1 MKYISID
8 TETTGLDA
16 NRDMLLELGLVV
28 ADTEKPF
35 QLTADNSLRI
45 VFCRKN
51 ITGSIYAIDLNNKLL
66 KEILEINTQYFPVK
80 KDESRATKLFH
91 QENNTV
97 YINLDKG
104 EYYLEEILEKTINNF
119 LIQNGIEGE
128 ERLNIAGENFS
139 NCDKYFLNTIVGL
152 KSTITNRMRHRVL
165 DIGSMYLQ
173 AEDKNLPSLKTCLE
187 RAGIIEEVPHSAIKD
202 AVLVIKCVEA
212 KLAN

>member
-16 NRDMLLELGLVV
+16 NRDMLLELGLIV

-51 ITGSIYAIDLNNKLL
+51 ITGSLYTIDLNNKLL
-66 KEILEINTQYFPVK
+66 QEILAINTKYFPVK
-80 KDESRATKLFH
+80 KNEPRATKVCH

-104 EYYLEEILEKTINNF
+104 EYYLEEILEKTINDF
-119 LIQNGIEGE
+119 LLQNGIEQE

-139 NCDKYFLNTIVGL
+139 NFDKYFLNTIVGL
-152 KSTITNRMRHRVL
+152 KSTITNRMRQRVL

-173 AEDKNLPSLKTCLE
+173 AEDQNLPSLKTCME
-187 RAGIIEEVPHSAIKD
+187 RAGIIEEVPHSTIQD